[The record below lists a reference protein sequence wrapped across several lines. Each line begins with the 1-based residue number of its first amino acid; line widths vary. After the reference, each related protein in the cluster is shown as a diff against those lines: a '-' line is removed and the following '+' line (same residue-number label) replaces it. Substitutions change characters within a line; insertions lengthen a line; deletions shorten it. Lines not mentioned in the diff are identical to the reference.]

1 MIRVMIGLLLTVLVA
16 PAIQAAEPEA
26 AACPDFLDH
35 DLRKLHST
43 DAVNLCD
50 LAAGKPMLV
59 VNTASHCGYT
69 GQFRGLQALHDQ
81 YRNQGLV
88 VVGFA
93 SNDFRQEASSEKEA
107 ASVCYKNFGVEF
119 TMIAPGPVT
128 GAGATPLFAHINEQ
142 STPPQWNFSK
152 YLVDRNGRVLEAFP
166 SWVEP
171 SDPKL
176 IRAIESVL

>member
-1 MIRVMIGLLLTVLVA
+1 MIRVTIGLLLTILVT
-16 PAIQAAEPEA
+16 PAIQASEPEA
-26 AACPDFLDH
+26 AACPAFLDH

-69 GQFRGLQALHDQ
+69 GQFGGLQAIHDQ
-81 YRNQGLV
+81 YRDQGLV

-128 GAGATPLFAHINEQ
+128 GADATPLFAYINEQ

-152 YLVDRNGRVLEAFP
+152 YLVDRNGQVLEAFP
-166 SWVEP
+166 SWLDRLTR
-171 SDPKL
+171 S
-176 IRAIESVL
+176 